1 MLTVLLIAYKIPY
14 ILNEFLR
21 WVGVAGFG
29 RLLDNFPDFV
39 EEVHGL
45 NLKFFNDYGSLPY
58 LIIQSFA
65 DLVQP
70 GLLQLV
76 EDFEE
81 HEQNVLKWDLLKTSL
96 STFVRRKNIESRL

>member
-21 WVGVAGFG
+21 WIGVAGFG
-29 RLLDNFPDFV
+29 RLLDTFPDFV

-81 HEQNVLKWDLLKTSL
+81 HEQNVLKWG
-96 STFVRRKNIESRL
+96 FVENKPEYFRQADKYRE